1 MKAILEAT
9 RKEAEGVTFAECF
22 RRTNLRRTI
31 ISIAPLSIQALCGI
45 LYVILFFSYYIQIAG
60 YGASLSFKISIGNTV
75 LAMAGN
81 ITSWFLVD
89 RVGRR
94 MLTLLGL
101 AVIFAILAI
110 SGGLSL
116 RIDDLAYVRG
126 YIALTLLYSYLYNV
140 TIGATAYN
148 LLAEVSTSRLRAKTT
163 SIGLALQSAI
173 YVRKNSKPVDGVMN
187 FETDHR
193 QKY

>member
-9 RKEAEGVTFAECF
+9 RKEAEGATFAECF

-31 ISIAPLSIQALCGI
+31 IGIAPLSIQALCGV
-45 LYVILFFSYYIQIAG
+45 LYIIIFFSYYIQIAG
-60 YGASLSFKISIGNTV
+60 YGASLSFKLSIGNTV
-75 LAMAGN
+75 LSMAGN

-94 MLTLLGL
+94 ILTLSGL

-110 SGGLSL
+110 SGGLSM

-173 YVRKNSKPVDGVMN
+173 YVRKNAHSVDW
-187 FETDHR
+187 DHEPR
-193 QKY
+193 N